1 MTPRHPVEAD
11 SGSNSFLALASLD
24 QAAMDALPD
33 AVYLCAG
40 DGRVVRFNQKAVEL
54 WGRTPKPGDP
64 EERFCGSFRLYRTDG
79 TFLPHD
85 QCPMAA
91 ALQTGECFHNLEVVM
106 EQPGG
111 RRLTALVNI
120 AALKD
125 KDGRVNGAIN
135 CFKDMTDRK
144 RAEAALQDSERR
156 FREMID
162 ALPAAIYTTDAE
174 GRITHFNSA
183 AAAFA
188 GRVPELGTDEWCV
201 TWKLYY
207 PDGTPMPHDECPMAI
222 ALKEGRAV
230 RGVEAIAER
239 PDGTRVWFAP
249 YPSPVRDESGRVVG
263 AVNMLVDISERKRAE
278 QTQSALHEFTNGLY
292 RAETPDQV
300 YEAALNAIGR
310 ALRCTRAS
318 ILLFDECAVMR
329 FVAWRGL
336 SERYRAAVEGHSP
349 WTPSDK
355 DPQPICIEDVDAAE
369 LDPSLKEIVKA
380 ENIGALAFI
389 PLVTQ
394 GMLVGKF
401 MAYFATPRAFTAAE
415 LDDATTIARQL
426 GFAVQRMR
434 AEEARRRALDDL
446 EAELADTKLLQS
458 VSTRL
463 IQADGFSVMLHEI
476 LDAAIEMTGA
486 GMGNIQLVESA
497 GVLKIAAQR
506 GFEAPFLE
514 FFDQVD
520 DGQAAGAA
528 MQRGERVIVEDV
540 ALSPVFEGT
549 AAREVMLAA
558 QARAVQSTPLVTREG
573 RLLGV
578 FSTHYPT
585 PHRPTERELR
595 MLDILARQAADLIER
610 EKAEQS
616 LRQLGPILQSTDD
629 AVIGLDLNERITAWN
644 RSAEKILGYSSAE
657 AIGKPVTILI
667 PPEHHEAER
676 EYLQRVRVGEHVD
689 HYETVRRR
697 KDGTLV
703 DVELTVSPVRD
714 ASGRLVGAS
723 KIARDISERKRAQ
736 ARQDLLAREIQHRTK
751 NLFAVVQAVVG
762 RSFAGKQTVEEAETA
777 VVRRLASLAQTH
789 VMLMDKQWEGLD
801 LAEVVSAEMSP
812 YAGRVKIEGPKLT
825 LNPKAAQNFS
835 LAVHELATNAAK
847 YGAFSNATGRVH
859 IRWSIRHNGVGACSF
874 HWQEQGGPPVTAPN
888 HKGFGSTVLEYVMGE
903 YFSEPSRMEFATSG
917 LTYALTASL
926 PAIASPEY
934 AGEGEDHAASS
945 GSSGGPVHSD
955 CRG

>member
-1 MTPRHPVEAD
+1 
-11 SGSNSFLALASLD
+11 
-24 QAAMDALPD
+24 MDALPD
-33 AVYLCAG
+33 AVYLCAR
-40 DGRVVRFNQKAVEL
+40 DGRVVRFNQKAAEL
-54 WGRTPKPGDP
+54 WGRTPKPEIP
-64 EERFCGSFRLYRTDG
+64 KQRFCGSFRLYRTDG

-91 ALQTGECFHNLEVVM
+91 ALRTGECFHNEEVVI

-111 RRLTALVNI
+111 QRLTALVNI

-135 CFKDMTDRK
+135 CFKDITDRK

-156 FREMID
+156 LREMID

-174 GRITHFNSA
+174 GRITHFNPA

-188 GRVPELGTDEWCV
+188 GRVPELGTDAWCV

-230 RGVEAIAER
+230 RGAEAIAER
-239 PDGTRVWFAP
+239 PDGTRVWFTP
-249 YPSPVRDESGRVVG
+249 YPTPLRDECGRIVG

-310 ALRCTRAS
+310 VLGCTRSS
-318 ILLFDECAVMR
+318 ILLLDECAIMR

-336 SERYRAAVEGHSP
+336 SEPYRAAVEGHSP
-349 WTPSDK
+349 WTPSEK

-369 LDPSLKEIVKA
+369 LAPSLKEIVKA
-380 ENIGALAFI
+380 EEIAALTFI
-389 PLVTQ
+389 PLVAQ
-394 GMLVGKF
+394 GTIVGKF

-415 LDDATTIARQL
+415 LDDAITIARQL

-434 AEEARRRALDDL
+434 AEEARRCAVDDL

-463 IQADGFSVMLHEI
+463 IQADGFPVMLHEI
-476 LDAAIEMTGA
+476 LDAAIEITGA
-486 GMGNIQLVESA
+486 AMGNIQLLDSA

-506 GFEAPFLE
+506 GF
-514 FFDQVD
+514 
-520 DGQAAGAA
+520 AGAVPRILR
-528 MQRGERVIVEDV
+528 RGSRWSGCLRRSD
-540 ALSPVFEGT
+540 ATGRAGHRRRC
-549 AAREVMLAA
+549 AAKPCFLWHCRHCRFCWRRRR
-558 QARAVQSTPLVTREG
+558 RAVQSTPLVTREG
-573 RLLGV
+573 RLLGM
-578 FSTHYPT
+578 FSTHYPA
-585 PHRPTERELR
+585 PHRPTDRELR

-616 LRQLGPILQSTDD
+616 LRQLGSILQSTDD
-629 AVIGLDLNERITAWN
+629 AVIGVDLNERITAWN
-644 RSAEKILGYSSAE
+644 GSAEKVLGYSASE
-657 AIGKPVTILI
+657 AIGRPVAILI
-667 PPEHHEAER
+667 PPERHEAER
-676 EYLQRVRVGEHVD
+676 EYLQRVRAGEHVD

-703 DVELTVSPVRD
+703 DVELTVSPVLD
-714 ASGRLVGAS
+714 ATGRLVGAS

-736 ARQDLLAREIQHRTK
+736 ARQDILAREIQHRTK
-751 NLFAVVQAVVG
+751 NLFAVVQSVVG
-762 RSFAGKQTVEEAETA
+762 RSFAGKQTVEDAEAA
-777 VVRRLASLAQTH
+777 VVSRLASLAQTH
-789 VMLMDKQWEGLD
+789 AMLMDKQWEGLD
-801 LAEVVSAEMSP
+801 LAEVISTEMSP
-812 YAGRVKIEGPKLT
+812 YAGRVKIEGPNLT

-847 YGAFSNATGRVH
+847 YGALSNAAGWVH
-859 IRWSIRHNGVGACSF
+859 ISWSIQHDGVGACSF
-874 HWQEQGGPPVTAPN
+874 HWREHGGPPVTAPK

-903 YFSEPSRMEFATSG
+903 YFSEPPRMEFAPSG

-926 PAIASPEY
+926 SAIAAAEC
-934 AGEGEDHAASS
+934 AGKGEDHTTPSERD
-945 GSSGGPVHSD
+945 GPS
-955 CRG
+955 

>member
-1 MTPRHPVEAD
+1 M
-11 SGSNSFLALASLD
+11 ALASLD
-24 QAAMDALPD
+24 QAAIDALPD
-33 AVYLCAG
+33 AVYLCAR
-40 DGRVVRFNQKAVEL
+40 DGGVVRFNRKAAEL
-54 WGRTPKPGDP
+54 WGRSPNA

-85 QCPMAA
+85 QCPMAT
-91 ALQTGECFHNLEVVM
+91 ALQTGECFHNQEVII

-111 RRLTALVNI
+111 QRLTALVNI
-120 AALKD
+120 VALKD
-125 KDGRVNGAIN
+125 SDGRVNGAIN
-135 CFKDMTDRK
+135 CFKDISDRK

-174 GRITHFNSA
+174 GRITHFNPA
-183 AAAFA
+183 AASFA
-188 GRVPELGTDEWCV
+188 GRVPKLGTDEWCV
-201 TWKLYY
+201 TWKLFH
-207 PDGTPMPHDECPMAI
+207 PDGAPMPHDECPMAI

-239 PDGTRVWFAP
+239 PDGTRVWFTP
-249 YPSPVRDESGRVVG
+249 YPTPLRGESGRIVG
-263 AVNMLVDISERKRAE
+263 AINMLVDISERKRAE
-278 QTQSALHEFTNGLY
+278 QIQSAIHEFTNGLY
-292 RAETPDQV
+292 RAETTDQI
-300 YEAALNAIGR
+300 YETALNAIGR
-310 ALRCTRAS
+310 ALGCTRSS
-318 ILLFDECAVMR
+318 ILLFDEDAVMR

-336 SERYRAAVEGHSP
+336 SEPYRAAVEGHCP
-349 WTPSDK
+349 WTPCDK
-355 DPQPICIEDVDAAE
+355 APRPICIENVDAAE
-369 LDPSLKEIVKA
+369 LDPSLKEIVKTEKIA
-380 ENIGALAFI
+380 ALAFI
-389 PLVTQ
+389 PLVAQ
-394 GMLVGKF
+394 GTLIGKF
-401 MAYFATPRAFTAAE
+401 MAYFATPHAFTAAE
-415 LDDATTIARQL
+415 LDVAITIARQL

-434 AEEARRRALDDL
+434 AEEARCRALEDL
-446 EAELADTKLLQS
+446 EAELADIKLLQS

-486 GMGNIQLVESA
+486 VMGNIQLVESA
-497 GVLKIAAQR
+497 GDLKIAAQR

-514 FFDQVD
+514 FFDQVHN
-520 DGQAAGAA
+520 GEAACGAA

-540 ALSPVFEGT
+540 ANSPVFQGT
-549 AAREVMLAA
+549 PGRDVMLAA

-573 RLLGV
+573 RLLGM

-644 RSAEKILGYSSAE
+644 GSAEKIFGYSAAE
-657 AIGKPVTILI
+657 AIGRLVTMLI

-676 EYLQRVRVGEHVD
+676 QYLQSVRAGEHVD

-703 DVELTVSPVRD
+703 DVELTVSPVLD

-762 RSFAGKQTVEEAETA
+762 RSFAGKQTVKEAEAA
-777 VVRRLASLAQTH
+777 VVSRLASLAQTH
-789 VMLMDKQWEGLD
+789 VMLLDKQWEGLD

-847 YGAFSNATGRVH
+847 YGALANATGWVH
-859 IRWSIRHNGVGACSF
+859 ISWSSKATMAPVNAPSIGRSTAGHAS
-874 HWQEQGGPPVTAPN
+874 PPPK
-888 HKGFGSTVLEYVMGE
+888 HRGFGTTVLEYVMGE
-903 YFSEPSRMEFATSG
+903 YFSEPPRMEFAPSG
-917 LTYALTASL
+917 LSYALTASL
-926 PAIASPEY
+926 PAIAAPEY
-934 AGEGEDHAASS
+934 AGEDHATRSESLS
-945 GSSGGPVHSD
+945 GPIQYD
-955 CRG
+955 FRG